1 MRPIR
6 AIRRR
11 LGVTQTQLA
20 QAMGCSTTNVCF
32 YERGQT
38 LPPARAAQLIDFAR
52 SRGLP
57 LTYDHIYG
65 TAPLPELSPINR
77 VPAMTAAR
85 STSKDPS

>member
-20 QAMGCSTTNVCF
+20 QAIDCSTTNVCF

-38 LPPARAAQLIDFAR
+38 LPPARAAALITFAR
-52 SRGLP
+52 SRGLA

-65 TAPLPELSPINR
+65 TAPLPELLPIQ
-77 VPAMTAAR
+77 PAPAAAGA
-85 STSKDPS
+85 STKEPT